1 MTTLK
6 MTKTK
11 DRPLSSG
18 DKLRS
23 VDLRVTLV
31 FEQPWDVAERG
42 DSAHDMIKAFAHAYI
57 NDTYA
62 VDDKYAFLD
71 AYDPWVPLKKVEI
84 FMQDRTIRS
93 TDEDETVYRE
103 RCDDLDKT
111 PTNAGFSRFVLE
123 RHAGIKIAFKELA
136 TAAS

>member
-6 MTKTK
+6 MIKTK
-11 DRPLSSG
+11 GHPLSSD

-31 FEQPWDVAERG
+31 FDKPWDVAEQG
-42 DSAHDMIKAFAHAYI
+42 DSAHDMLKAFAHAYI

-71 AYDPWVPLKKVEI
+71 AYDPWVPLKQVEV

-93 TDEDETVYRE
+93 TDVDELDYRNH
-103 RCDDLDKT
+103 CDEEDKT
-111 PTNAGFSRFVLE
+111 PTNAGFSRFMLE

>member
-31 FEQPWDVAERG
+31 FAKPWDVAEQG
-42 DSAHDMIKAFAHAYI
+42 DSAHYTCYFAA
-57 NDTYA
+57 NG
-62 VDDKYAFLD
+62 L
-71 AYDPWVPLKKVEI
+71 
-84 FMQDRTIRS
+84 
-93 TDEDETVYRE
+93 
-103 RCDDLDKT
+103 
-111 PTNAGFSRFVLE
+111 TNPDVF
-123 RHAGIKIAFKELA
+123 
-136 TAAS
+136 